1 VKKSYF
7 IILLLLLS
15 PIFFIKSSNI
25 SLSENYIDFI
35 VKSSNSIVIKNT
47 AYSFSNKFTLNVSSS
62 GYKEST
68 FNFDHRDSEKIV
80 VLDELPISV
89 SIEVEPQTDPVVLI
103 DGKII
108 SDFNMVDLYKGTYEL
123 FITHRNFITHKS
135 LIKIDSYQKNLVI
148 PVILDPVDVTVDISS
163 FPIGASATLNNKFI
177 GVTPVSININ
187 SNKNNLILTK
197 EGFETTKVDLSIS
210 TNDPES
216 FFFNMDKA
224 KDVLS
229 INTSPSAATI
239 FLDNEYQGISPLQ
252 LSDYKNQII
261 KIQKYGYEDLN
272 YNIKSNDKALNF
284 DLKKATVLISI
295 NTLPS
300 SDIYIDG
307 KFIGKA
313 PGDFQLQKIK
323 QKISFKRVNYRTVNK
338 VIEPIDNNFNIEE
351 ILLTETQAVIAESK
365 NLSKNSIGIDM
376 LLIEPGSILMGS
388 PKNQSRRD
396 INEIQKNVKF
406 TRHFYMS
413 KNLINEEQ
421 FKKFMQSY
429 SNSSNLPVNNI
440 SWTEAAQFCNWLSK
454 KEGFDNFYI
463 FTNNK
468 LSSYNASSNGYRL
481 PTEAEWEYVSKS
493 NLPNNFIFSWGVDRQ
508 ITKPI
513 ANLADESTKQ
523 VLANFIDDY
532 SDGFAER
539 SPIGSFKSN
548 QNGFNDLTGNLS
560 EWVNDFYSV
569 EILAPNK
576 ILYDYYGPL
585 YGSKHVIKGSNFYS
599 SNPLQLG
606 ISYRT
611 YGSDGDKLVGFRV
624 ARWIY

>member
-1 VKKSYF
+1 MKKSSF
-7 IILLLLLS
+7 IILLLLLA

-25 SLSENYIDFI
+25 SLSENYPEFVIR
-35 VKSSNSIVIKNT
+35 SSNSFVFKNT
-47 AYSFSNKFTLNVSSS
+47 AYSFSNKFTLNVSSR
-62 GYKEST
+62 GYKNST

-89 SIEVEPQTDPVVLI
+89 TIEVEPKTDFKVLI
-103 DGKII
+103 DGKIV
-108 SDFNMVDLYKGTYEL
+108 SDLDRLDLFKGSYEL
-123 FITHRNFITHKS
+123 LVTHRNFITHKS
-135 LIKIDSYQKNLVI
+135 LIKINSYQKNLVI
-148 PVILDPVDVTVDISS
+148 PVILDPVDVTVDIST
-163 FPIGASATLNNKFI
+163 FPIGASATLNNEYI
-177 GVTPVSININ
+177 GVTPVAININ
-187 SNKNNLILTK
+187 SNKNNLILVK
-197 EGFETTKVDLSIS
+197 DGFKTIKVDLSIS

-216 FFFNMDKA
+216 FFFNMDIA
-224 KDVLS
+224 KDELS

-239 FLDNEYQGISPLQ
+239 FLDSEYQGISPLQ
-252 LSDYKNQII
+252 LSDYKDRSI

-272 YNIKSNDKALNF
+272 YNIKSTDKALNF

-295 NTLPS
+295 NTVPS
-300 SDIYIDG
+300 SDIFIDG
-307 KFIGKA
+307 KLIGKA
-313 PGDFQLQKIK
+313 PGDFQLQKVR
-323 QKISFKRVNYRTVNK
+323 QKISFKRPDYRTINK
-338 VIEPIDNNFNIEE
+338 VIEPLDNNFSIDE
-351 ILLTETQAVIAESK
+351 ILLTEVEAIIAESK
-365 NLSKNSIGIDM
+365 TLSKNSIGIDM

-413 KNLINEEQ
+413 KNLITEEQ
-421 FKKFMQSY
+421 FKKFKQSNT
-429 SNSSNLPVNNI
+429 NSSNLPVNNI
-440 SWTEAAQFCNWLSK
+440 SWTDAAQFCNWLSR
-454 KEGFDNFYI
+454 KEGFNNFYI

-468 LSSYNASSNGYRL
+468 LSSYDENSNGYRL

-493 NLPNNFIFSWGVDRQ
+493 NLPNSFIFSWGINRK

-513 ANLADESTKQ
+513 GNLADESTKQ
-523 VLANFIDDY
+523 VLVNFIDDY
-532 SDGFAER
+532 TDGFAER

-569 EILAPNK
+569 EILAPNN

-585 YGSKHVIKGSNFYS
+585 YGSKHVIKGSNYHS

-606 ISYRT
+606 MSYRT
-611 YGSDGDKLVGFRV
+611 YGKDGDKLVGFRV